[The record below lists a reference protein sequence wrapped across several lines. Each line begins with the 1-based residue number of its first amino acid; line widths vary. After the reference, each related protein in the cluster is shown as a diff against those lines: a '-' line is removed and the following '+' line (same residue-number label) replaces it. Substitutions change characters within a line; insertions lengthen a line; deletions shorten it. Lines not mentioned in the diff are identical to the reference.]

1 MTTRSK
7 GAKLKPNTDLLG
19 YLLGENE
26 FVILSFETYFILKG
40 FFGRL
45 NVCIKSPEKL

>member
-40 FFGRL
+40 FFL
-45 NVCIKSPEKL
+45 DV